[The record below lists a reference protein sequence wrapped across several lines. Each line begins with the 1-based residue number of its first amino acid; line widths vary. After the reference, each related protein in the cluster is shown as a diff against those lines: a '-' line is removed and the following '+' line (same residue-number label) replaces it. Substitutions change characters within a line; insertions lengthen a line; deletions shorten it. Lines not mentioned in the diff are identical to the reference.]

1 MIKLALI
8 DVDGTLHGAGGVHP
22 RVWDAADR
30 ARARGIHLGICTGRS
45 GVGAALDYAK
55 RLDPGGLH
63 IFDSG
68 AVILG
73 GDGAV
78 HRAASL
84 PQPLCAQ
91 VLSLALAEDL
101 ELELYTAEGGYYVR
115 RETPDIL
122 QHARMLRRT
131 VEVADLARP
140 PGTPVRVQFV
150 AREGAAWARARA
162 ATLALDGVDLHEAG
176 APTMPGLVFASVT
189 ARGVS
194 KLTAAHQVAGHYGLL
209 DLSRVAMAGDG
220 DNDLDL
226 IRAAGLGI
234 AMGNA
239 PGHVR
244 AAADRVV
251 GHVDEAGLADALDAL

>member
-30 ARARGIHLGICTGRS
+30 ARARGLHLGICTGRS

-84 PQPLCAQ
+84 PQPLCAL

-101 ELELYTAEGGYYVR
+101 ELDASHNFF
-115 RETPDIL
+115 PDPGCLLLIYLIL
-122 QHARMLRRT
+122 TLSIKQKKYPKRKTHKNRMNSN
-131 VEVADLARP
+131 
-140 PGTPVRVQFV
+140 GF
-150 AREGAAWARARA
+150 
-162 ATLALDGVDLHEAG
+162 
-176 APTMPGLVFASVT
+176 
-189 ARGVS
+189 
-194 KLTAAHQVAGHYGLL
+194 
-209 DLSRVAMAGDG
+209 
-220 DNDLDL
+220 
-226 IRAAGLGI
+226 
-234 AMGNA
+234 
-239 PGHVR
+239 
-244 AAADRVV
+244 
-251 GHVDEAGLADALDAL
+251 

>member
-8 DVDGTLHGAGGVHP
+8 DVDGTLHGAGGVQP
-22 RVWDAADR
+22 RVWEAADR
-30 ARARGIHLGICTGRS
+30 ARARGIRLGICTGRS
-45 GVGAALDYAK
+45 GVGAALDYAR
-55 RLDPGGLH
+55 RLDPDGLH

-78 HRAASL
+78 HSAAAL
-84 PQPLCAQ
+84 PLPLCEQ
-91 VLSLALAEDL
+91 VLSLALAGDL

-122 QHARMLRRT
+122 THAQMLRRR
-131 VEVADLARP
+131 VEVVDLARP

-150 AREGAAWARARA
+150 ARAGEAWSRARA
-162 ATLALDGVDLHEAG
+162 ATIALGDVDLHEAG

-194 KLTAAHQVAGHYGLL
+194 KLAAAHRVAGHYGLP
-209 DLSRVAMAGDG
+209 DLARVAMAGDG
-220 DNDLDL
+220 DNDLEL

-239 PGHVR
+239 PDRVR

-251 GHVDEAGLADALDAL
+251 GHVDDAGLADALDAL